1 MDLRQLRHLVALAD
15 YRNFG
20 RAAEAINL
28 SQPAFS
34 RSIQTLGATSTT
46 YWWNAAAASSA

>member
-15 YRNFG
+15 YRSFG

-34 RSIQTLGATSTT
+34 RSIH
-46 YWWNAAAASSA
+46 WWSAAVANFA